1 MKSKKIQKIYLSLI
15 LLLSLF
21 VEAPNT
27 VDYGIN
33 GLEFNI
39 GSMVDFES
47 IRANG
52 TDVAHRFMDQQW
64 GNYFEMLNGLV
75 YYDIVRN
82 FWVKAYVFDED
93 DAKSEVQ
100 KMVKE
105 NPMLKGNTR
114 VQMGLTPFRG
124 TEIRSNLLG
133 MKVVI
138 TQEHIAKMLGLDNT
152 GENVF
157 NYKTGKMYKEAI
169 QKDLYE
175 IQSNFGKVA
184 SLKVEFRVAFRVM
197 LASIFTRT
205 GGNDTISWPH
215 RHFIFFMIKKV
226 KLIWLHA
233 CLSISALL
241 FQKDIT
247 KKKQ

>member
-47 IRANG
+47 LRANG

-64 GNYFEMLNGLV
+64 VNYFEMLNGLV

-114 VQMGLTPFRG
+114 V
-124 TEIRSNLLG
+124 
-133 MKVVI
+133 
-138 TQEHIAKMLGLDNT
+138 
-152 GENVF
+152 
-157 NYKTGKMYKEAI
+157 
-169 QKDLYE
+169 
-175 IQSNFGKVA
+175 
-184 SLKVEFRVAFRVM
+184 
-197 LASIFTRT
+197 
-205 GGNDTISWPH
+205 
-215 RHFIFFMIKKV
+215 
-226 KLIWLHA
+226 
-233 CLSISALL
+233 
-241 FQKDIT
+241 
-247 KKKQ
+247 